1 MSTLEATVGVVELLS
16 EENLEKVQYVARQ
29 LLMNQDDAMLR
40 EDVLTKQQFLD
51 ELELSREQA
60 GTGKCRD
67 AKDAVNDISPAN
79 KCQ

>member
-40 EDVLTKQQFLD
+40 EDVLTKQQFLE
-51 ELELSREQA
+51 ELEISRHQA
-60 GTGKCRD
+60 ETGQCRE
-67 AKDAVNDISPAN
+67 AREAVKDIRSRYGL
-79 KCQ
+79 

>member
-40 EDVLTKQQFLD
+40 EDVLTKQQFLE
-51 ELELSREQA
+51 ELEISLHQA
-60 GTGKCRD
+60 ETGQGRD
-67 AKDAVNDISPAN
+67 AREAVKDIRSRYGL
-79 KCQ
+79 